1 MLDAATVCVCGR
13 LQPVCVYCGVQ
24 VRLFEGADGEG
35 LVSSHQHACCTMY
48 TLYIAHTV
56 HCTHC
61 AAAVCSLGVALGW
74 PSCHGRWPWAV
85 AMGWP
90 CIG

>member
-24 VRLFEGADGEG
+24 VRLCEGADGEG

-56 HCTHC
+56 RLLC
-61 AAAVCSLGVALGW
+61 VAL
-74 PSCHGRWPWAV
+74 A
-85 AMGWP
+85 
-90 CIG
+90 